1 MLYPSIDS
9 LLNTLDSK
17 YVLVTLSAKRA
28 REIQQN
34 QNILIE
40 NPVSNKPVGIA
51 LEEIYEGKLTFE
63 DENKSM

>member
-1 MLYPSIDS
+1 LLYPSIDS